1 MNRPELL
8 VADEPTSSLD
18 QDNRD
23 TFLSVLMSIIKE
35 HKMTLLF
42 VSHDMGLAQ
51 HFTQVQAL
59 SEINRV
65 A

>member
-1 MNRPELL
+1 
-8 VADEPTSSLD
+8 
-18 QDNRD
+18 
-23 TFLSVLMSIIKE
+23 MSIIKE